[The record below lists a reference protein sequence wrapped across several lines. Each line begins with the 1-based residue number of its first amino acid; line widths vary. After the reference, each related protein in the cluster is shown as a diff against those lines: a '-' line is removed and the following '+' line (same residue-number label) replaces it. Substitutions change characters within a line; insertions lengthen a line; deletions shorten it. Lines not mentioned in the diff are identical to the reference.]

1 MRKNKQGIFDSSLRK
16 IVGELNIENEEIY
29 IVINGTSFLL
39 KEIISQYNNFDITI
53 SVGNVV
59 SECD

>member
-39 KEIISQYNNFDITI
+39 KDIISQYNNFDITI